1 MHRIERIELIEIALN
16 LKEPFRISSGE
27 VQRRRI
33 LLVRL
38 EDTDGVHGWGEC
50 VAGESP
56 NYSPETVD
64 TAWLAITEWIAPR
77 LLEAAFEHPR
87 QIAPLLEEGIRGHRM
102 AKASVEMAV
111 WELEARRQ
119 GISLAALL
127 GGEQQS
133 IPVGISIGI
142 QRSPARLAERVGR
155 SLGAGYRKIKI
166 KIKPGA
172 DLDYLDAARQVAPS
186 RILAADANSA
196 YTVEETGRLRRLD
209 NLRLMMIEQPFSQR
223 DLLRHARLQR
233 QLKTPLCL
241 DESVDSL
248 ERLEDMLALGAGK
261 ILNLK
266 PGRVGGFAE
275 SLAIHA
281 LCRSRGLPLWCGG
294 MLESGIGRGHNVA
307 LASLPGFTLPG
318 DISPSRRYW
327 ERDIVEPEWKMDTD
341 GFVAVPFERPGIGV
355 RVDEERIAALAVR
368 RKVLGRKKVRQ

>member
-166 KIKPGA
+166 KIEPGA

-266 PGRVGGFAE
+266 PGRVGGFGE

-281 LCRSRGLPLWCGG
+281 LCRSRGVPLWCGG